1 MEVSRLK
8 LMKADHQSKQ
18 YRLEDQLLKYFPQEI
33 ETNKGYI
40 QGFEADLE
48 TLDVYKRQALA
59 SSFKVMFKGPLPAFT
74 SSDL

>member
-1 MEVSRLK
+1 MPDSVWQIVDVYKR
-8 LMKADHQSKQ
+8 QKQ

-48 TLDVYKRQALA
+48 TLAAHPHPADGFEMCIRDRYNTTY
-59 SSFKVMFKGPLPAFT
+59 LPAI
-74 SSDL
+74 